1 MKKITLK
8 DVKELL
14 DGKVNRIELGSGTY
28 MEALDYDS
36 FTDKGV
42 YTNRG
47 FSCCVGD
54 YIDKKCRGSLS
65 VYFEDEDCGKKAL
78 QYIVDSF
85 NNR

>member
-1 MKKITLK
+1 MGNITLK

-14 DGKVNRIELGSGTY
+14 DGKVERIDLGSGTY
-28 MEALDYDS
+28 MKALAYDS

-42 YTNRG
+42 FTNRG
-47 FSCCVGD
+47 FCCCVGD

-65 VYFEDEDCGKKAL
+65 VYFEEEDCDKKAI